1 MSGYIVTGPAAV
13 VIIAGRRRYLDRDDI
28 VPAGADQ
35 ARIDHLLDVGLIAA
49 LPEPEPA
56 DAGPDADPGPDG
68 DAGSGDADGEAPT
81 DGDDAGDQLLADL
94 DLAGLR
100 ALAAERGVDLQG
112 ATRKADIIAALE
124 AAE

>member
-1 MSGYIVTGPAAV
+1 MSSYIVTGPSAV
-13 VIIAGRRRYLDRDDI
+13 VLVAGQRRYLDRDDI

-35 ARIDHLLDVGLIAA
+35 KRIKHLLDVGLIAA
-49 LPEPEPA
+49 LPELITEPDDPGSDDPGAAA
-56 DAGPDADPGPDG
+56 DAGSDDPTPAASPDPVP
-68 DAGSGDADGEAPT
+68 
-81 DGDDAGDQLLADL
+81 ADL

-100 ALAAERGVDLQG
+100 ALASERGVDLNG

>member
-1 MSGYIVTGPAAV
+1 MSYIVTGPAAV

-28 VPAGADQ
+28 VPDGADQ

-49 LPEPEPA
+49 LPEPEPSNE
-56 DAGPDADPGPDG
+56 PADPGPDG
-68 DAGSGDADGEAPT
+68 GSGDADGEAPA
-81 DGDDAGDQLLADL
+81 DGDDTGDQLLTDL

-124 AAE
+124 AAAK